1 MVKNQQ
7 VSRPMRDRKDANP
20 LIGVALRGE
29 MSEPTARKYAPRVKG
44 VAHSARTVRALLE
57 DLA

>member
-1 MVKNQQ
+1 
-7 VSRPMRDRKDANP
+7 MRDRKDANP